1 MEYLKG
7 WSDPCVTSMQLFCAL
22 CLPRLLVP
30 PLLYWFPVCVCIFF
44 FFLLVNYAH
53 TQWVLNVLHP
63 IIFGAGSVSWG
74 VAQWH
79 YISSFSKLFLCCLL
93 LDTCVLGWNPQYLF
107 GYWWKGQ
114 RLRLRF
120 FFFFEKR
127 ISMAFMLF
135 QWVPCTVHGTHKPL
149 F

>member
-1 MEYLKG
+1 MIHMLYRILYLYVGTYNGMEYLKG

-30 PLLYWFPVCVCIFF
+30 PLLYWFPVCVYFF

-93 LDTCVLGWNPQYLF
+93 LDTCVLGWNPLSTCLDTAYF
-107 GYWWKGQ
+107 AKNWK
-114 RLRLRF
+114 LKT
-120 FFFFEKR
+120 ENTITK
-127 ISMAFMLF
+127 
-135 QWVPCTVHGTHKPL
+135 
-149 F
+149 